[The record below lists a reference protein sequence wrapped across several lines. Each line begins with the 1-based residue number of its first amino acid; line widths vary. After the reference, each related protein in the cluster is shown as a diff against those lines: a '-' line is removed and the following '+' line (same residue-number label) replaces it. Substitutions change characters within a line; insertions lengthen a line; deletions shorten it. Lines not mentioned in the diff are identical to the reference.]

1 MAEKTFITALTWVP
15 RGVAKVVTDTYEPTE
30 EELNSYK
37 NLSKKLKKA
46 KEGEYFTAAE
56 ELESNLKNL
65 NLDNYENET
74 SMPVFCEE
82 LQPDEAAMEAE
93 EEHSGNT
100 EEVSEFSDDE
110 EEKEG
115 AAGGAL

>member
-1 MAEKTFITALTWVP
+1 M
-15 RGVAKVVTDTYEPTE
+15 
-30 EELNSYK
+30 
-37 NLSKKLKKA
+37 
-46 KEGEYFTAAE
+46 
-56 ELESNLKNL
+56 

-82 LQPDEAAMEAE
+82 LQPDDGAMEDE

-115 AAGGAL
+115 APSGALQKRGRQGAME